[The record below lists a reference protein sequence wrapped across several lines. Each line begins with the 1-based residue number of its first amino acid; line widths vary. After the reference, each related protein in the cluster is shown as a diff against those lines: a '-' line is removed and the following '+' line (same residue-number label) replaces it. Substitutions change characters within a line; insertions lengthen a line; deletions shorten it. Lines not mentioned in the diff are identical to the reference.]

1 MKHSI
6 TLFFFILFALVMQG
20 QAPGIEWQRTI
31 GGDDWDALRSLEKT
45 ADGGYILGGY
55 SGSGIS
61 GDKTEESLFEDYWVL
76 KTDSAGNIEWQN
88 AIGGAMGE
96 ALRIAQSLADGGYIL
111 AGDSWSGI
119 SGDKSEAC
127 RGETD
132 FWIVK
137 TGSEGEVIWDKTFGG
152 NTYDNLT
159 SFIQTADGGFLAGG
173 CSANPLSGD
182 KTEDNAGGAAD
193 YGDYWLIRLDSEANI
208 IWQNTIGG
216 DRHDYLSC
224 MQQTSDGGYI
234 IGGSSQS
241 DISGDKTEENA
252 GSDGGLTP
260 DTDYWILKLDEAGNI
275 IWQNT
280 IGGNNVDYLEAIQQ
294 TDDGGFILGGSSASS
309 IGDDKTEDSRG
320 DSDYWI
326 LKVDAEGNILWQHT
340 YGGSGQDEL
349 SAFQQTAEGGFI
361 IGGTSSSGIS
371 GDKTENT
378 FDGAND
384 MWLLKL
390 SPEGELEWQKTI
402 GDDGKDDCKA
412 LQITGDGGCIAAG
425 SNSFYD
431 DGYIPDY
438 WVVKLSFTADAIEQ
452 FDADDFAAIFPNP
465 ASEQFFIE
473 LQLPESVDDVQIT
486 LVNMLGETVYASEK
500 DLGAGLQH
508 EVVQLGGIPPA
519 IYIVQIISQQFN
531 ISRNIIIN

>member
-1 MKHSI
+1 MKTSYLL
-6 TLFFFILFALVMQG
+6 TAVILLYSTGIVAQS
-20 QAPGIEWQRTI
+20 APAIEWQKII
-31 GGDDWDALRSLEKT
+31 GGDDWDALLSLERT
-45 ADGGYILGGY
+45 ADGGYILGG
-55 SGSGIS
+55 SSESGIS
-61 GDKTEESLFEDYWVL
+61 GDKTEESLFEDYWVI

-96 ALRIAQSLADGGYIL
+96 GLRTAQPLAEGGYIL

-137 TGSEGEVIWDKTFGG
+137 TDSEGEVIWDKTFGG

-159 SFIQTADGGFLAGG
+159 CFIQTADGGFLAGG
-173 CSANPLSGD
+173 CSASPLSGD
-182 KTEDNAGGAAD
+182 KTEDNAGGGD
-193 YGDYWLIRLDSEANI
+193 DFGDYWLIRLDSNANT

-216 DRHDYLSC
+216 DKHDYLSC
-224 MQQTSDGGYI
+224 LQQTSDGGYI
-234 IGGSSQS
+234 IGGSSES
-241 DISGDKTEENA
+241 DSTGDKTENSEGDN
-252 GSDGGLTP
+252 
-260 DTDYWILKLDEAGNI
+260 DYWILKLDEAGNI

-280 IGGNNVDYLEAIQQ
+280 IGGNDADYLEAIQQ

-309 IGDDKTEDSRG
+309 ISGDKTEDSRG

-326 LKVDAEGNILWQHT
+326 LKLDAEGNILWQHT

-349 SAFQQTAEGGFI
+349 SAFQQTAEGGLI

-378 FDGAND
+378 FDDAND

-390 SPEGELEWQKTI
+390 SAEGELEWQKTI
-402 GDDGKDDCKA
+402 GDDGRDDCKA
-412 LQITGDGGCIAAG
+412 LQATGDGGCIAAG

-438 WVVKLSFTADAIEQ
+438 WIVKLSFTADAIEQ
-452 FDADDFAAIFPNP
+452 FDKDDFAAVFPNP

-486 LVNMLGETVYASEK
+486 LINMLGETVYVSEK
-500 DLGAGLQH
+500 DFGAGLQR
-508 EVVQLGGIPPA
+508 EIVQLEDIPPA
-519 IYIVQIISQQFN
+519 MYIVQMISQQFN
-531 ISRNIIIN
+531 ISRSIVIN